1 MSSSLIDITNEKM
14 FRRRLTSLDTSTK
27 ISNSNNSNL
36 SIRARGSQLIQN
48 YSKIILPSLNSNV
61 NRNKRKTILEPESL
75 MSKFLGNY
83 KPNYS
88 EKIPE
93 ETKIKLSKLKPKNA
107 RNSIIIS
114 KSKSLND
121 LAVSTRNETKFKSQR
136 ILITEKDKN
145 KMNLLNNIL
154 KNNKSNLLDKI
165 KENIF
170 EEKKINFENN
180 KGEEITNIKNISEND
195 NNEDSLINDKELYI
209 INNNMDKNQHQ
220 QLNTNS
226 SSIISKNI
234 NNIKSDKN
242 IKNLSLITNTTSHN
256 SSLISNN
263 YNTNYKRLRKFHN
276 PLSEQNCKEQNR
288 INPSEKNIKINKEQ
302 NLISRLYENNIAFQ
316 AKILEEQIH
325 LLNGCYKEYKLIFS
339 DMNFI
344 EIFKS
349 KTLFSKVKYNK
360 IIEETCSILY
370 YLPKFILKDWY
381 DLLLNL
387 EKIKIPSSKKF
398 ISDYITDENIT
409 VKSNNYL
416 LSEVM
421 GYFNKTSEFFLM
433 LSKKENEAA
442 DAKFSQKDFFKI
454 IKYIKSAR
462 YNIIYLIN
470 SFNNSK
476 KTFVE
481 DLTIIKK
488 FLIRNNNININKNIA
503 TEKEENNFSKKIFK
517 NVVLLEKERD
527 KNIDVIEKIEE
538 QFYFKRNDEAQKKRQ
553 IENALDIDK
562 RKPIKDHLG
571 NLVLKKRKFYKS
583 IFLNKHM
590 NKVLN
595 YCYDDIRAQII
606 TEKVND
612 QEENAENVGKS
623 LNPIKFNFN

>member
-1 MSSSLIDITNEKM
+1 MSSLIDISNEKL

-27 ISNSNNSNL
+27 ISNSNNSNG

-48 YSKIILPSLNSNV
+48 YSKIILPSINSNI
-61 NRNKRKTILEPESL
+61 NRNKRKTIIEPESL

-88 EKIPE
+88 DKIPQ
-93 ETKIKLSKLKPKNA
+93 ETKIKLSKLKNVNS
-107 RNSIIIS
+107 RNSIMIL
-114 KSKSLND
+114 KSKSLNNIEIN
-121 LAVSTRNETKFKSQR
+121 TRKEAKYKSQR
-136 ILITEKDKN
+136 ILMTEKDKN
-145 KMNLLNNIL
+145 KFNLLSNMI
-154 KNNKSNLLDKI
+154 KNNKSNFLDKI
-165 KENIF
+165 KENIL
-170 EEKKINFENN
+170 EEKKLDFENN
-180 KGEEITNIKNISEND
+180 KGEQITNIKSISEND
-195 NNEDSLINDKELYI
+195 NNEDSLINEKELYI
-209 INNNMDKNQHQ
+209 INNNIDKDKNQYQ
-220 QLNTNS
+220 QINTNS
-226 SSIISKNI
+226 SSIITKNV

-242 IKNLSLITNTTSHN
+242 IKNLSLITNSTSLN

-263 YNTNYKRLRKFHN
+263 FNTNYKRLRKFLN
-276 PLSEQNCKEQNR
+276 PLLKENLKEQ
-288 INPSEKNIKINKEQ
+288 INLNTSQKNININKEQ
-302 NLISRLYENNIAFQ
+302 NLISRLYENNISFQ
-316 AKILEEQIH
+316 AKILEEQIR

-344 EIFKS
+344 EVFKS
-349 KTLFSKVKYNK
+349 KTLFSKIKYNK

-416 LSEVM
+416 LIEVIN
-421 GYFNKTSEFFLM
+421 YFNKTSEFFLM

-442 DAKFSQKDFFKI
+442 DVKFSQKNFFVV
-454 IKYIKSAR
+454 IKNIKTAR

-476 KTFVE
+476 KKFVE

-488 FLIRNNNININKNIA
+488 FLIRNNNINTNKNLE
-503 TEKEENNFSKKIFK
+503 TKNENNFSQKIF
-517 NVVLLEKERD
+517 NNIILLENERN
-527 KNIDVIEKIEE
+527 KNIDAIEKIEE
-538 QFYFKRNDEAQKKRQ
+538 QFYFKRDDEAQKKRQ
-553 IENALDIDK
+553 IESALDIDK
-562 RKPIKDHLG
+562 RKPIYDHLG
-571 NLVLKKRKFYKS
+571 NMVIKKRKLYKS
-583 IFLNKHM
+583 IFLNKYM

-595 YCYDDIRAQII
+595 YCYDNVRDQII

-612 QEENAENVGKS
+612 QEENAENIGKS

>member
-1 MSSSLIDITNEKM
+1 MSSSLIDITNEKI

-93 ETKIKLSKLKPKNA
+93 EAKIKLSKLKPKNA

-145 KMNLLNNIL
+145 KINLLNNIL

-165 KENIF
+165 KENIL

-226 SSIISKNI
+226 SSVITKNV

-276 PLSEQNCKEQNR
+276 PLSEKNSKEQN
-288 INPSEKNIKINKEQ
+288 NLNLSEKNIKINKEQ

-316 AKILEEQIH
+316 AKILEEQIR

-409 VKSNNYL
+409 AKSNNYL

-421 GYFNKTSEFFLM
+421 GYFNKTSGFFLM

-442 DAKFSQKDFFKI
+442 DVKFSQKDFFKI

-553 IENALDIDK
+553 IEIALDIDK

-571 NLVLKKRKFYKS
+571 NLVLKKRKLYKS

-595 YCYDDIRAQII
+595 YCYDNIRDQII

-612 QEENAENVGKS
+612 QEDNAENVGKS

>member
-1 MSSSLIDITNEKM
+1 M
-14 FRRRLTSLDTSTK
+14 
-27 ISNSNNSNL
+27 
-36 SIRARGSQLIQN
+36 
-48 YSKIILPSLNSNV
+48 
-61 NRNKRKTILEPESL
+61 
-75 MSKFLGNY
+75 
-83 KPNYS
+83 
-88 EKIPE
+88 
-93 ETKIKLSKLKPKNA
+93 
-107 RNSIIIS
+107 
-114 KSKSLND
+114 
-121 LAVSTRNETKFKSQR
+121 
-136 ILITEKDKN
+136 
-145 KMNLLNNIL
+145 
-154 KNNKSNLLDKI
+154 
-165 KENIF
+165 
-170 EEKKINFENN
+170 
-180 KGEEITNIKNISEND
+180 
-195 NNEDSLINDKELYI
+195 
-209 INNNMDKNQHQ
+209 
-220 QLNTNS
+220 
-226 SSIISKNI
+226 
-234 NNIKSDKN
+234 
-242 IKNLSLITNTTSHN
+242 
-256 SSLISNN
+256 ISNN

-276 PLSEQNCKEQNR
+276 PLSEKNTKEQNNL
-288 INPSEKNIKINKEQ
+288 NPSEKNIKINKEQ

-316 AKILEEQIH
+316 AKILEEQIR

-344 EIFKS
+344 EVFKS

-398 ISDYITDENIT
+398 ISDYITDENAT

-442 DAKFSQKDFFKI
+442 DVKFSQKDFFKI

-481 DLTIIKK
+481 DLTIIKQ

-595 YCYDDIRAQII
+595 YCYDNIRDQII

-612 QEENAENVGKS
+612 QEDNAENVGKS

>member
-1 MSSSLIDITNEKM
+1 MSSLIDISNEKL

-27 ISNSNNSNL
+27 ISNSNNSNG
-36 SIRARGSQLIQN
+36 SVRARGSQLIQN
-48 YSKIILPSLNSNV
+48 YSKIILPSINSNI
-61 NRNKRKTILEPESL
+61 NRNKRKTIIEPESL

-88 EKIPE
+88 DKIPQ
-93 ETKIKLSKLKPKNA
+93 ETKIKLSKLKNVNS
-107 RNSIIIS
+107 RNSIMIL
-114 KSKSLND
+114 KSKSLNNI
-121 LAVSTRNETKFKSQR
+121 VINTRKEAKYKSQR
-136 ILITEKDKN
+136 ILMTEKDKN
-145 KMNLLNNIL
+145 KINLLNNMI

-165 KENIF
+165 KENIL
-170 EEKKINFENN
+170 EEKKLDFENN
-180 KGEEITNIKNISEND
+180 KGEQITNIKSISEND
-195 NNEDSLINDKELYI
+195 NNEDSLINEKELYI
-209 INNNMDKNQHQ
+209 INSNIDKDKNQQ
-220 QLNTNS
+220 QQINTNS
-226 SSIISKNI
+226 SSVITKNV

-242 IKNLSLITNTTSHN
+242 IKNLSLITNSTSLN
-256 SSLISNN
+256 SSLNSNN
-263 YNTNYKRLRKFHN
+263 FNTNYKRLRKFLN
-276 PLSEQNCKEQNR
+276 PLLKENLKEQ
-288 INPSEKNIKINKEQ
+288 INLNTSQKNININKEQ
-302 NLISRLYENNIAFQ
+302 NLISHLYENNISFQ
-316 AKILEEQIH
+316 AKILEEQIR

-344 EIFKS
+344 EVFKS
-349 KTLFSKVKYNK
+349 KTLFSKIKYNK

-416 LSEVM
+416 LIEVIN
-421 GYFNKTSEFFLM
+421 YFNKTSEFFLM

-442 DAKFSQKDFFKI
+442 DVKFSQKNFFVV
-454 IKYIKSAR
+454 IKNIKTAR

-476 KTFVE
+476 KKFVE

-488 FLIRNNNININKNIA
+488 FLIRNNNINTNKNLE
-503 TEKEENNFSKKIFK
+503 TKNENNFSQKIF
-517 NVVLLEKERD
+517 NNIILLENERN
-527 KNIDVIEKIEE
+527 KNIDAIEKIEE
-538 QFYFKRNDEAQKKRQ
+538 QFYFKRDDEAQKKRQ
-553 IENALDIDK
+553 IESALDIDK
-562 RKPIKDHLG
+562 RKPIYDHLG
-571 NLVLKKRKFYKS
+571 NMVIKKRKLYKS
-583 IFLNKHM
+583 IFLNKYM

-595 YCYDDIRAQII
+595 YCYDNVRDQII

-612 QEENAENVGKS
+612 QEKNAENIGKS

>member
-1 MSSSLIDITNEKM
+1 MSSLIDISNEKL

-27 ISNSNNSNL
+27 ISNSNNSNG

-48 YSKIILPSLNSNV
+48 YSKIILPSINSNI
-61 NRNKRKTILEPESL
+61 NRNKRKTIIEPESL

-88 EKIPE
+88 DKIPQ
-93 ETKIKLSKLKPKNA
+93 ETKIKLSKLKNVNS
-107 RNSIIIS
+107 RNSIMIL
-114 KSKSLND
+114 KSKSLNNIEIN
-121 LAVSTRNETKFKSQR
+121 TRKEAKYKSQR
-136 ILITEKDKN
+136 ILMTEKDKN
-145 KMNLLNNIL
+145 KINLLNNMI

-165 KENIF
+165 KENIL
-170 EEKKINFENN
+170 EEKKLDFENN
-180 KGEEITNIKNISEND
+180 KGEQITNIKSISEND
-195 NNEDSLINDKELYI
+195 NNEDSLINEKELYI
-209 INNNMDKNQHQ
+209 INNNIDKDKNQYQ
-220 QLNTNS
+220 QINTNS
-226 SSIISKNI
+226 SSIITKNV

-242 IKNLSLITNTTSHN
+242 IKNLSLITNSTSLN

-263 YNTNYKRLRKFHN
+263 FNTNYKRLRKFLN
-276 PLSEQNCKEQNR
+276 PLLKENLKEQ
-288 INPSEKNIKINKEQ
+288 INLNTSQKNININKEQ
-302 NLISRLYENNIAFQ
+302 NLISRLYENNISFQ
-316 AKILEEQIH
+316 AKILEEQIR

-344 EIFKS
+344 EVFKS
-349 KTLFSKVKYNK
+349 KTLFSKIKYNK

-416 LSEVM
+416 LIEVIN
-421 GYFNKTSEFFLM
+421 YFNKTSEFFLM

-442 DAKFSQKDFFKI
+442 DVKFSQKNFFVV
-454 IKYIKSAR
+454 IKNIKTAR

-476 KTFVE
+476 KKFVE

-488 FLIRNNNININKNIA
+488 FLIRNNNINTNKNLE
-503 TEKEENNFSKKIFK
+503 TKNENNFSQKIF
-517 NVVLLEKERD
+517 NNIILLENERN
-527 KNIDVIEKIEE
+527 KNIDAIEKIEE
-538 QFYFKRNDEAQKKRQ
+538 QFYFKRDDEAQKKRQ
-553 IENALDIDK
+553 IESALDIDK
-562 RKPIKDHLG
+562 RKPIYDHLG
-571 NLVLKKRKFYKS
+571 NMVIKKRKLYKS
-583 IFLNKHM
+583 IFLNKYM

-595 YCYDDIRAQII
+595 YCYDNVRDQII

-612 QEENAENVGKS
+612 QEENAENIGKS

>member
-1 MSSSLIDITNEKM
+1 MSSSLIDITNEKI

-93 ETKIKLSKLKPKNA
+93 EAKIKLSKLKPKNA

-145 KMNLLNNIL
+145 KINLLNNIL
-154 KNNKSNLLDKI
+154 KNNKNNLLDKI
-165 KENIF
+165 KENIL

-226 SSIISKNI
+226 SSVISKNV

-276 PLSEQNCKEQNR
+276 PLSEKNSKEQN
-288 INPSEKNIKINKEQ
+288 NLNLSEKNIKINKEQ

-316 AKILEEQIH
+316 AKILEEQIR

-398 ISDYITDENIT
+398 ISDYITDENAT

-442 DAKFSQKDFFKI
+442 DVKFSQKDFFKI

-538 QFYFKRNDEAQKKRQ
+538 QFYFKRNDEAQKKRL

-571 NLVLKKRKFYKS
+571 NLVLKKRKLYKS

-595 YCYDDIRAQII
+595 YCYDNIRDQII

-612 QEENAENVGKS
+612 QEDNAENVGKS

>member
-1 MSSSLIDITNEKM
+1 MPSI
-14 FRRRLTSLDTSTK
+14 
-27 ISNSNNSNL
+27 NSN
-36 SIRARGSQLIQN
+36 I
-48 YSKIILPSLNSNV
+48 
-61 NRNKRKTILEPESL
+61 NRNKRKTIIEPESL

-88 EKIPE
+88 DKIPQ
-93 ETKIKLSKLKPKNA
+93 ETKIKLSKVKNVNP
-107 RNSIIIS
+107 RNSIMIL
-114 KSKSLND
+114 KSKSLNNI
-121 LAVSTRNETKFKSQR
+121 VINTRKEAKYKSQR
-136 ILITEKDKN
+136 ILMTEKDKN
-145 KMNLLNNIL
+145 KINLLNNMI

-165 KENIF
+165 KENIL
-170 EEKKINFENN
+170 EEKKLEFENN
-180 KGEEITNIKNISEND
+180 KGEQITNIKSISEND
-195 NNEDSLINDKELYI
+195 NNEDSLINEKELYI
-209 INNNMDKNQHQ
+209 INNNIDKDKNQYQ
-220 QLNTNS
+220 QINTNS
-226 SSIISKNI
+226 SSIITKNV

-242 IKNLSLITNTTSHN
+242 IKNLSLITNSTSLN

-263 YNTNYKRLRKFHN
+263 FNTNYKRLRKFLN
-276 PLSEQNCKEQNR
+276 PLLKENLKEQ
-288 INPSEKNIKINKEQ
+288 INLNTSQKNININKEQ
-302 NLISRLYENNIAFQ
+302 NLISRLYENNISFQ
-316 AKILEEQIH
+316 AKILEEQIR

-344 EIFKS
+344 EVFKS
-349 KTLFSKVKYNK
+349 KTLFSKIKYNK

-416 LSEVM
+416 LIEVIN
-421 GYFNKTSEFFLM
+421 YFNKTSEFFLM

-442 DAKFSQKDFFKI
+442 DVKFSQKNFFVV
-454 IKYIKSAR
+454 IKNIKTAR

-476 KTFVE
+476 KKFVE

-488 FLIRNNNININKNIA
+488 FLIRNNNINTNKNLE
-503 TEKEENNFSKKIFK
+503 TKNENNFSQKIF
-517 NVVLLEKERD
+517 NNIILLENERN
-527 KNIDVIEKIEE
+527 KNIDAIEKIEE
-538 QFYFKRNDEAQKKRQ
+538 QFYFKRDDEAQKKRQ
-553 IENALDIDK
+553 IESALDIDK
-562 RKPIKDHLG
+562 RKPIYDHLG
-571 NLVLKKRKFYKS
+571 NMVIKKRKLYKS
-583 IFLNKHM
+583 IFLNKYM

-595 YCYDDIRAQII
+595 YCYDNVRDQII

-612 QEENAENVGKS
+612 QEENAENIGKS

>member
-1 MSSSLIDITNEKM
+1 MSSLIDISNEKL

-27 ISNSNNSNL
+27 ISNSNNSNG

-48 YSKIILPSLNSNV
+48 YSKIILPSINSNI
-61 NRNKRKTILEPESL
+61 NRNKRKTIIEPESL

-88 EKIPE
+88 DKIPQ
-93 ETKIKLSKLKPKNA
+93 ETKIKLSKLKNVNS
-107 RNSIIIS
+107 RNSIMIL
-114 KSKSLND
+114 KSKSLNNIEIN
-121 LAVSTRNETKFKSQR
+121 TRKEAKYKSQR
-136 ILITEKDKN
+136 ILMTEKDKN
-145 KMNLLNNIL
+145 KFNLLSNMI
-154 KNNKSNLLDKI
+154 KNNKSNFLDKI
-165 KENIF
+165 KENIL
-170 EEKKINFENN
+170 EEKKLDFENN
-180 KGEEITNIKNISEND
+180 KGEQITNIKSISEND
-195 NNEDSLINDKELYI
+195 NEDSLINEKELYI
-209 INNNMDKNQHQ
+209 INNNIDKDKNQYQ
-220 QLNTNS
+220 QINTNS
-226 SSIISKNI
+226 SSIITKNV

-242 IKNLSLITNTTSHN
+242 IKNLSLITNSTSLN

-263 YNTNYKRLRKFHN
+263 FNTNYKRLRKFLN
-276 PLSEQNCKEQNR
+276 PLLKENLKEQ
-288 INPSEKNIKINKEQ
+288 INLNTSQKNININKEQ
-302 NLISRLYENNIAFQ
+302 NLISRLYENNISFQ
-316 AKILEEQIH
+316 AKILEEQIR

-344 EIFKS
+344 EVFKS
-349 KTLFSKVKYNK
+349 KTLFSKIKYNK

-416 LSEVM
+416 LIEVIN
-421 GYFNKTSEFFLM
+421 YFNKTSEFFLM

-442 DAKFSQKDFFKI
+442 DVKFSQKNFFVV
-454 IKYIKSAR
+454 IKNIKTAR

-476 KTFVE
+476 KKFVE

-488 FLIRNNNININKNIA
+488 FLIRNNNINTNKNLE
-503 TEKEENNFSKKIFK
+503 TKNENNFSQKIF
-517 NVVLLEKERD
+517 NNIILLENERN
-527 KNIDVIEKIEE
+527 KNIDAIEKIEE
-538 QFYFKRNDEAQKKRQ
+538 QFYFKRDDEAQKKRQ
-553 IENALDIDK
+553 IESALDIDK
-562 RKPIKDHLG
+562 RKPIYDHLG
-571 NLVLKKRKFYKS
+571 NMVIKKRKLYKS
-583 IFLNKHM
+583 IFLNKYM

-595 YCYDDIRAQII
+595 YCYDNVRDQII

-612 QEENAENVGKS
+612 QEENAENIGKS

>member
-1 MSSSLIDITNEKM
+1 MSSSLIDITNEKI

-93 ETKIKLSKLKPKNA
+93 EAKIKLSKLKPKNA

-121 LAVSTRNETKFKSQR
+121 LGVSTRNETKFKSQR

-145 KMNLLNNIL
+145 KINLLNNIL

-165 KENIF
+165 KENIL

-234 NNIKSDKN
+234 NNVKSDKN

-263 YNTNYKRLRKFHN
+263 YNTNYKRLRKFLN
-276 PLSEQNCKEQNR
+276 PLSEKNSKEQNNL
-288 INPSEKNIKINKEQ
+288 NPSEKNIKINKEQ

-316 AKILEEQIH
+316 AKILEEQIR

-370 YLPKFILKDWY
+370 YLPTNPHPQSPLSLIPIYSKLTN
-381 DLLLNL
+381 LL
-387 EKIKIPSSKKF
+387 
-398 ISDYITDENIT
+398 
-409 VKSNNYL
+409 
-416 LSEVM
+416 
-421 GYFNKTSEFFLM
+421 
-433 LSKKENEAA
+433 
-442 DAKFSQKDFFKI
+442 
-454 IKYIKSAR
+454 
-462 YNIIYLIN
+462 
-470 SFNNSK
+470 
-476 KTFVE
+476 
-481 DLTIIKK
+481 
-488 FLIRNNNININKNIA
+488 
-503 TEKEENNFSKKIFK
+503 
-517 NVVLLEKERD
+517 
-527 KNIDVIEKIEE
+527 
-538 QFYFKRNDEAQKKRQ
+538 
-553 IENALDIDK
+553 
-562 RKPIKDHLG
+562 
-571 NLVLKKRKFYKS
+571 
-583 IFLNKHM
+583 
-590 NKVLN
+590 
-595 YCYDDIRAQII
+595 
-606 TEKVND
+606 
-612 QEENAENVGKS
+612 
-623 LNPIKFNFN
+623 

>member
-1 MSSSLIDITNEKM
+1 MSSLIDISNEKL

-27 ISNSNNSNL
+27 ISNSNNSNG

-48 YSKIILPSLNSNV
+48 YSKIILPSINSNI
-61 NRNKRKTILEPESL
+61 NRNKRKTIIEPESL

-88 EKIPE
+88 DKIPQ
-93 ETKIKLSKLKPKNA
+93 ETKIKLSKLKNVNS
-107 RNSIIIS
+107 RNSIMIL
-114 KSKSLND
+114 KSKSLNNIEIN
-121 LAVSTRNETKFKSQR
+121 TRKEAKYKSQR
-136 ILITEKDKN
+136 ILMTEKDKN
-145 KMNLLNNIL
+145 KFNLLSNMI

-165 KENIF
+165 KENIL
-170 EEKKINFENN
+170 EEKKLDFENN
-180 KGEEITNIKNISEND
+180 KGEQITNIKSISEND
-195 NNEDSLINDKELYI
+195 NNEDSLINEKELYI
-209 INNNMDKNQHQ
+209 INNNIDKDKNQYQ
-220 QLNTNS
+220 QINTNS
-226 SSIISKNI
+226 SSIITKNV

-242 IKNLSLITNTTSHN
+242 IKNLSLITNSTSLN

-263 YNTNYKRLRKFHN
+263 FNTNYKRLRKFLN
-276 PLSEQNCKEQNR
+276 PLLKENLKEQ
-288 INPSEKNIKINKEQ
+288 INLNTSQKNININKEQ
-302 NLISRLYENNIAFQ
+302 NLISRLYENNISFQ
-316 AKILEEQIH
+316 AKILEEQIR

-344 EIFKS
+344 EVFKS
-349 KTLFSKVKYNK
+349 KTLFSKIKYNK

-416 LSEVM
+416 LIEVIN
-421 GYFNKTSEFFLM
+421 YFNKTSEFFLM

-442 DAKFSQKDFFKI
+442 DVKFSQKNFFVV
-454 IKYIKSAR
+454 IKNIKTAR

-476 KTFVE
+476 KKFVE

-488 FLIRNNNININKNIA
+488 FLIRNNNINTNKNLE
-503 TEKEENNFSKKIFK
+503 TKNENNFSQKIF
-517 NVVLLEKERD
+517 NNIILLENERN
-527 KNIDVIEKIEE
+527 KNIDAIEKIEE
-538 QFYFKRNDEAQKKRQ
+538 QFYFKRDDEAQKKRQ
-553 IENALDIDK
+553 IESALDIDK
-562 RKPIKDHLG
+562 RKPIYDHLG
-571 NLVLKKRKFYKS
+571 NMVIKKRKLYKS
-583 IFLNKHM
+583 IFLNKYM

-595 YCYDDIRAQII
+595 YCYDNVRDQII

-612 QEENAENVGKS
+612 QEENAENIGKS

>member
-1 MSSSLIDITNEKM
+1 MSSLIDISNEKL

-27 ISNSNNSNL
+27 ISNSNNSNG
-36 SIRARGSQLIQN
+36 SVRARGSQLIQN
-48 YSKIILPSLNSNV
+48 YSKIILPSINSNI
-61 NRNKRKTILEPESL
+61 NRNKRKTIIEPESL

-88 EKIPE
+88 DKIPQ
-93 ETKIKLSKLKPKNA
+93 ETKIKLSKLKNVNS
-107 RNSIIIS
+107 RNSIMIL
-114 KSKSLND
+114 KSKSLNNI
-121 LAVSTRNETKFKSQR
+121 VINTRKEAKYKSQR
-136 ILITEKDKN
+136 ILMTEKDKN
-145 KMNLLNNIL
+145 KINLLNNMI

-165 KENIF
+165 KENIL
-170 EEKKINFENN
+170 EEKKLDFENY
-180 KGEEITNIKNISEND
+180 KGEQITNIKSISEND
-195 NNEDSLINDKELYI
+195 NNEDSLINEKELYI
-209 INNNMDKNQHQ
+209 INNNIDKDKNQQ
-220 QLNTNS
+220 QQINTNS
-226 SSIISKNI
+226 SSVITKNV

-242 IKNLSLITNTTSHN
+242 IKNLSLITNSTSLN

-263 YNTNYKRLRKFHN
+263 FNTNYKRLRKFLN
-276 PLSEQNCKEQNR
+276 PLLKENLKEQ
-288 INPSEKNIKINKEQ
+288 INLNTSQKNININKEQ
-302 NLISRLYENNIAFQ
+302 NLISRLYENNISFQ
-316 AKILEEQIH
+316 AKILEEQIR

-344 EIFKS
+344 EVFKS
-349 KTLFSKVKYNK
+349 KTLFSKIKYNK

-416 LSEVM
+416 LIEVIN
-421 GYFNKTSEFFLM
+421 YFNKTSEFFLM

-442 DAKFSQKDFFKI
+442 DVKFSQKNFFVV
-454 IKYIKSAR
+454 IKNIKTAR

-476 KTFVE
+476 KKFVE

-488 FLIRNNNININKNIA
+488 FLIRNNNINTNKNLE
-503 TEKEENNFSKKIFK
+503 TKNENNFSQKIF
-517 NVVLLEKERD
+517 NNIILLENERN
-527 KNIDVIEKIEE
+527 KNIDAIEKIEE
-538 QFYFKRNDEAQKKRQ
+538 QFYFKRDDEAQKKRQ
-553 IENALDIDK
+553 IESALDIDK
-562 RKPIKDHLG
+562 RKPIYDHLG
-571 NLVLKKRKFYKS
+571 NMVIKKRKLYKS
-583 IFLNKHM
+583 IFLNKYM

-595 YCYDDIRAQII
+595 YCYDNVRDQII

-612 QEENAENVGKS
+612 QEENAENIGKS

>member
-1 MSSSLIDITNEKM
+1 MSSLIDISNEKL

-27 ISNSNNSNL
+27 ISNSNNSNG
-36 SIRARGSQLIQN
+36 SVRARGSQLIQN
-48 YSKIILPSLNSNV
+48 YSKIILPSINSNI
-61 NRNKRKTILEPESL
+61 NRNKRKTIIEPESL

-88 EKIPE
+88 DKIPQ
-93 ETKIKLSKLKPKNA
+93 ETKIKLSKVKNVNP
-107 RNSIIIS
+107 RNSIMIL
-114 KSKSLND
+114 KSKSLNNI
-121 LAVSTRNETKFKSQR
+121 VINTRKEAKYKSQR
-136 ILITEKDKN
+136 ILMTEKDKN
-145 KMNLLNNIL
+145 KINLLNNMI

-165 KENIF
+165 KENIL
-170 EEKKINFENN
+170 EEKKLDFENN
-180 KGEEITNIKNISEND
+180 KGEQITNIKSISEND
-195 NNEDSLINDKELYI
+195 NEDSLINEKELYI
-209 INNNMDKNQHQ
+209 INNNIDKDKNQYQ
-220 QLNTNS
+220 QINTNS
-226 SSIISKNI
+226 SSIITKNV

-242 IKNLSLITNTTSHN
+242 IKNLSLITNSTSLN

-263 YNTNYKRLRKFHN
+263 FNTNYKRLRKFLN
-276 PLSEQNCKEQNR
+276 PLLKENLKEQ
-288 INPSEKNIKINKEQ
+288 INLNTSQKNININKEQ
-302 NLISRLYENNIAFQ
+302 NLISRLYENNISFQ
-316 AKILEEQIH
+316 AKILEEQIR

-344 EIFKS
+344 EVFKS
-349 KTLFSKVKYNK
+349 KTLFSKIKYNK

-416 LSEVM
+416 LIEVIN
-421 GYFNKTSEFFLM
+421 YFNKTSEFFLM

-442 DAKFSQKDFFKI
+442 DVKFSQKNFFVV
-454 IKYIKSAR
+454 IKNIKTAR

-476 KTFVE
+476 KKFVE

-488 FLIRNNNININKNIA
+488 FLIRNNNINTNKNLE
-503 TEKEENNFSKKIFK
+503 TKNENNFSQKIF
-517 NVVLLEKERD
+517 NNIILLENERN
-527 KNIDVIEKIEE
+527 KNIDAIEKIEE
-538 QFYFKRNDEAQKKRQ
+538 QFYFKRDDEAQKKRQ
-553 IENALDIDK
+553 IESVLDIDK
-562 RKPIKDHLG
+562 RKPIYDHLG
-571 NLVLKKRKFYKS
+571 NMVIKKRKLYKS
-583 IFLNKHM
+583 IFLNKYM

-595 YCYDDIRAQII
+595 YCYDNVRDQII

-612 QEENAENVGKS
+612 QEENAENIGKS

>member
-1 MSSSLIDITNEKM
+1 MSSLIDISNETL

-27 ISNSNNSNL
+27 ISNSNNSNG
-36 SIRARGSQLIQN
+36 SVRARGSQLIQN
-48 YSKIILPSLNSNV
+48 YSKIILPSINSNI
-61 NRNKRKTILEPESL
+61 NRNKRKTIIEPESL

-88 EKIPE
+88 DKIPQ
-93 ETKIKLSKLKPKNA
+93 ETKIKLSKLKNVNS
-107 RNSIIIS
+107 RNSIMIL
-114 KSKSLND
+114 KSKSLNNI
-121 LAVSTRNETKFKSQR
+121 VINTRKEAKYKSQR
-136 ILITEKDKN
+136 ILMTEKDKN
-145 KMNLLNNIL
+145 KINLLNNMI

-165 KENIF
+165 KENIL
-170 EEKKINFENN
+170 EEKKLDFENN
-180 KGEEITNIKNISEND
+180 KGEQITNIKSISEND
-195 NNEDSLINDKELYI
+195 NNEDSLINEKELYI
-209 INNNMDKNQHQ
+209 INNNIDKDKNQYQ
-220 QLNTNS
+220 QINTNS
-226 SSIISKNI
+226 SSIITKNV
-234 NNIKSDKN
+234 NNIKNDKN
-242 IKNLSLITNTTSHN
+242 IKNLSLITNSTSLN

-263 YNTNYKRLRKFHN
+263 FNTNYKRLRKFLN
-276 PLSEQNCKEQNR
+276 SLLKENSKEQ
-288 INPSEKNIKINKEQ
+288 INLNTSQKNININKEQ
-302 NLISRLYENNIAFQ
+302 NLISRLYENNISFQ
-316 AKILEEQIH
+316 AKIFEEQIR

-344 EIFKS
+344 EVFKS
-349 KTLFSKVKYNK
+349 KTLFSKIKYNK

-416 LSEVM
+416 LIEVIN
-421 GYFNKTSEFFLM
+421 YFNKTSEFFLM

-442 DAKFSQKDFFKI
+442 DVKFSQKNFFVV
-454 IKYIKSAR
+454 IKNIKTAR

-476 KTFVE
+476 KKFVE

-488 FLIRNNNININKNIA
+488 FLIRNNNINTNKNFE
-503 TEKEENNFSKKIFK
+503 TKNENNFSQKIF
-517 NVVLLEKERD
+517 NNIILLENERN
-527 KNIDVIEKIEE
+527 KNIDAIEKIEE
-538 QFYFKRNDEAQKKRQ
+538 QFYFKRDDEAQKKRQ
-553 IENALDIDK
+553 IESVLDIDK
-562 RKPIKDHLG
+562 RKPIYDHLG
-571 NLVLKKRKFYKS
+571 NMVIKKRKLYKS
-583 IFLNKHM
+583 IFLNKYM

-595 YCYDDIRAQII
+595 YCYDNVRDQII

-612 QEENAENVGKS
+612 QEENAENIGKS

>member
-1 MSSSLIDITNEKM
+1 MSSLIDISNEKL

-27 ISNSNNSNL
+27 ISNSNNSNG
-36 SIRARGSQLIQN
+36 SVRARGSQLIQN
-48 YSKIILPSLNSNV
+48 YSKIILPSINSNI
-61 NRNKRKTILEPESL
+61 NRNKRKTIIEPESL

-88 EKIPE
+88 DKIPQ
-93 ETKIKLSKLKPKNA
+93 ETKIKLSKLKNVNS
-107 RNSIIIS
+107 RNSIMIL
-114 KSKSLND
+114 KSKSLNNI
-121 LAVSTRNETKFKSQR
+121 VINTRKKAKYKSQR
-136 ILITEKDKN
+136 ILMTEKDKN
-145 KMNLLNNIL
+145 KINLLNNMI

-165 KENIF
+165 KENIL
-170 EEKKINFENN
+170 EEKKLDFENN
-180 KGEEITNIKNISEND
+180 KGEQITNIKSISEND
-195 NNEDSLINDKELYI
+195 NNEDSLIIKKELYI
-209 INNNMDKNQHQ
+209 INNNIDKDKNQQ
-220 QLNTNS
+220 QQINTNS
-226 SSIISKNI
+226 SSVITKNV

-242 IKNLSLITNTTSHN
+242 IKNLSLITNSTSHN

-263 YNTNYKRLRKFHN
+263 FNTNYKRLRKFLN
-276 PLSEQNCKEQNR
+276 PLLKENLKEQ
-288 INPSEKNIKINKEQ
+288 INLNTSQKNININKEQ
-302 NLISRLYENNIAFQ
+302 NLISRLYENNISFQ
-316 AKILEEQIH
+316 AKILEEQIR

-349 KTLFSKVKYNK
+349 KTLFSKIKYNK

-409 VKSNNYL
+409 VKNNNYL
-416 LSEVM
+416 LIEVIN
-421 GYFNKTSEFFLM
+421 YFNKTSEFFLM

-442 DAKFSQKDFFKI
+442 DVKFSQKNFFVV
-454 IKYIKSAR
+454 IKNIKTAR

-476 KTFVE
+476 KKFVE

-488 FLIRNNNININKNIA
+488 FLIRNNNINTNKNFE
-503 TEKEENNFSKKIFK
+503 TKNENNFSQKIF
-517 NVVLLEKERD
+517 NNIILLENERN
-527 KNIDVIEKIEE
+527 KNIDAIEKIEE
-538 QFYFKRNDEAQKKRQ
+538 QFYFKRDDEAQKKRQ
-553 IENALDIDK
+553 IESALDIDK
-562 RKPIKDHLG
+562 RKPIYDHLG
-571 NLVLKKRKFYKS
+571 NMVIKKRKLYKS
-583 IFLNKHM
+583 IFLNKYM

-595 YCYDDIRAQII
+595 YCYDNVRDQII

-612 QEENAENVGKS
+612 QEENAENIGKS

>member
-1 MSSSLIDITNEKM
+1 MSSLIDISNEKL

-27 ISNSNNSNL
+27 ISNSNNSNG

-48 YSKIILPSLNSNV
+48 YSKIILPSINSNI
-61 NRNKRKTILEPESL
+61 NRNKRKTIIEPESL

-88 EKIPE
+88 DKIPQ
-93 ETKIKLSKLKPKNA
+93 ETKIKLSKLKNVNS
-107 RNSIIIS
+107 RNSIMIL
-114 KSKSLND
+114 KSKSLNNIEIN
-121 LAVSTRNETKFKSQR
+121 TRKEAKYKSQR
-136 ILITEKDKN
+136 ILMTEKDKN
-145 KMNLLNNIL
+145 KFNLLSNMI
-154 KNNKSNLLDKI
+154 KNNKSNFLDKI
-165 KENIF
+165 KENIL
-170 EEKKINFENN
+170 EEKKLDFENN
-180 KGEEITNIKNISEND
+180 KGEQITNIKSISEND
-195 NNEDSLINDKELYI
+195 NNEDSLINEKELYI
-209 INNNMDKNQHQ
+209 INNNIDKDKNQYQ
-220 QLNTNS
+220 QINTNS
-226 SSIISKNI
+226 SSIITKNV

-242 IKNLSLITNTTSHN
+242 IKNLSLITNSTSLN

-263 YNTNYKRLRKFHN
+263 FNTNYKRLRKFLN
-276 PLSEQNCKEQNR
+276 PLLKENLKEQ
-288 INPSEKNIKINKEQ
+288 INLNTSQKNININKEQ
-302 NLISRLYENNIAFQ
+302 NLISRLYENNISFQ
-316 AKILEEQIH
+316 AKILEEQIR

-344 EIFKS
+344 EVFKS
-349 KTLFSKVKYNK
+349 KTLFSKIKYNK

-416 LSEVM
+416 LIEVIN
-421 GYFNKTSEFFLM
+421 YFNKTSEFFLM

-442 DAKFSQKDFFKI
+442 DVKFSQKNFFVV
-454 IKYIKSAR
+454 IKNIKTAR

-476 KTFVE
+476 KKFVE

-488 FLIRNNNININKNIA
+488 FLIRNNNINTNKNLE
-503 TEKEENNFSKKIFK
+503 TKNENNFSQKIF
-517 NVVLLEKERD
+517 NNIILLENERN
-527 KNIDVIEKIEE
+527 KNIDAIEKIEE
-538 QFYFKRNDEAQKKRQ
+538 QFYFKRDYEAQKKRQ
-553 IENALDIDK
+553 IESALDIDK
-562 RKPIKDHLG
+562 RKPIYDHLG
-571 NLVLKKRKFYKS
+571 NMVIKKRKLYKS
-583 IFLNKHM
+583 IFLNKCM

-595 YCYDDIRAQII
+595 YCYDNVRDQII

-612 QEENAENVGKS
+612 QEENAENIGKS

>member
-1 MSSSLIDITNEKM
+1 MSSLIDISNEKL

-27 ISNSNNSNL
+27 ISNSNNSNG
-36 SIRARGSQLIQN
+36 SVRARGSQLIQN
-48 YSKIILPSLNSNV
+48 YSKIILPSINSNI
-61 NRNKRKTILEPESL
+61 NRNKRKTIIEPESL

-88 EKIPE
+88 DKIPQ
-93 ETKIKLSKLKPKNA
+93 ETKIKLSKVKNVNP
-107 RNSIIIS
+107 RNSIMIL
-114 KSKSLND
+114 KSKSLNNIEIN
-121 LAVSTRNETKFKSQR
+121 TRKEAKYKSQR
-136 ILITEKDKN
+136 ILMTEKDKN
-145 KMNLLNNIL
+145 KINLLNNMI

-165 KENIF
+165 KENIL
-170 EEKKINFENN
+170 EEKKLDFENN
-180 KGEEITNIKNISEND
+180 KGEQITNIKSISEND
-195 NNEDSLINDKELYI
+195 NNEDSLINEKELYI
-209 INNNMDKNQHQ
+209 INNNIDKDKNQQ
-220 QLNTNS
+220 QQINTNS
-226 SSIISKNI
+226 SSVITKNV

-242 IKNLSLITNTTSHN
+242 IKNLSLITNSTSLN

-263 YNTNYKRLRKFHN
+263 FNTNYKRLRKFLN
-276 PLSEQNCKEQNR
+276 PLLKENLKEQ
-288 INPSEKNIKINKEQ
+288 INLNTSQKNININKEQ
-302 NLISRLYENNIAFQ
+302 NLISRLYENNISFQ
-316 AKILEEQIH
+316 AKILEEQIR

-344 EIFKS
+344 EVFKS
-349 KTLFSKVKYNK
+349 KTLFSKIKYNK

-416 LSEVM
+416 LIEVIN
-421 GYFNKTSEFFLM
+421 YFNKTSEFFLM

-442 DAKFSQKDFFKI
+442 DVKFSQKNFFVV
-454 IKYIKSAR
+454 IKNIKTAR

-476 KTFVE
+476 KKFVE

-488 FLIRNNNININKNIA
+488 FLIRNNNINTNKNLE
-503 TEKEENNFSKKIFK
+503 TKNENNFSQKIF
-517 NVVLLEKERD
+517 NNIILLENERN
-527 KNIDVIEKIEE
+527 KNIDAIEKIEE
-538 QFYFKRNDEAQKKRQ
+538 QFYFKRDDEAQKKRQ
-553 IENALDIDK
+553 IESALDIDK
-562 RKPIKDHLG
+562 RKPIYDHLG
-571 NLVLKKRKFYKS
+571 NMVIKKRKLYKS
-583 IFLNKHM
+583 IFLNKYM

-595 YCYDDIRAQII
+595 YCYDNVRDQII

-612 QEENAENVGKS
+612 QEENAENIGKS

>member
-1 MSSSLIDITNEKM
+1 MSSLIDISNEKL

-27 ISNSNNSNL
+27 ISNSNNSNG
-36 SIRARGSQLIQN
+36 SVRARGSQLIQN
-48 YSKIILPSLNSNV
+48 YSKIILPSINSNI
-61 NRNKRKTILEPESL
+61 NRNKRKTIIEPESL

-88 EKIPE
+88 DKIPQ
-93 ETKIKLSKLKPKNA
+93 ETKIKLSKLKNVNS
-107 RNSIIIS
+107 RNSIMIL
-114 KSKSLND
+114 KSKSLNNI
-121 LAVSTRNETKFKSQR
+121 VINTRKEAKYKSQR
-136 ILITEKDKN
+136 ILMTEKDKN
-145 KMNLLNNIL
+145 KINLLNNMI

-165 KENIF
+165 KENIL
-170 EEKKINFENN
+170 EEKKLDFENN
-180 KGEEITNIKNISEND
+180 KGEQITNIKSISEND
-195 NNEDSLINDKELYI
+195 NNEDSLIIEKELYI
-209 INNNMDKNQHQ
+209 INNNIDKDKNQQ
-220 QLNTNS
+220 QQINTNS
-226 SSIISKNI
+226 SSIITKNV

-242 IKNLSLITNTTSHN
+242 IKNLSLITNSTSLN

-263 YNTNYKRLRKFHN
+263 FNTNYKRLRKFLN
-276 PLSEQNCKEQNR
+276 PLLKENLKEQ
-288 INPSEKNIKINKEQ
+288 INLNTSQKNININKEQ
-302 NLISRLYENNIAFQ
+302 NLISRLYENNISFQ
-316 AKILEEQIH
+316 AKILEEQIR

-344 EIFKS
+344 EVFKS
-349 KTLFSKVKYNK
+349 KTLFSKIKYNK

-409 VKSNNYL
+409 VKNNNYL
-416 LSEVM
+416 LIEVIN
-421 GYFNKTSEFFLM
+421 YFNKTSEFFLM

-442 DAKFSQKDFFKI
+442 DVKFSQKNFFVV
-454 IKYIKSAR
+454 IKNIKTAR

-476 KTFVE
+476 KKFVE

-488 FLIRNNNININKNIA
+488 FLIRNNNINTNKNLE
-503 TEKEENNFSKKIFK
+503 TKNENNFSQKIF
-517 NVVLLEKERD
+517 NNIILLENERN
-527 KNIDVIEKIEE
+527 KNIDAIEKIEE
-538 QFYFKRNDEAQKKRQ
+538 QFYFKRDDEAQKKRQ
-553 IENALDIDK
+553 IESALDIDK
-562 RKPIKDHLG
+562 RKPIYDHLG
-571 NLVLKKRKFYKS
+571 NMVIKKRKLYKS
-583 IFLNKHM
+583 IFLNKYM

-595 YCYDDIRAQII
+595 YCYDNVRDQII

-612 QEENAENVGKS
+612 QEENAENIGKS

>member
-1 MSSSLIDITNEKM
+1 MSSLIDISNEKL

-27 ISNSNNSNL
+27 ISNSNNSNG
-36 SIRARGSQLIQN
+36 SVRARGSQLIQN
-48 YSKIILPSLNSNV
+48 YSKIILPSINSNI
-61 NRNKRKTILEPESL
+61 NRNKRKTIIEPESL

-88 EKIPE
+88 DKIPQ
-93 ETKIKLSKLKPKNA
+93 ETKIKLSKVKNVNP
-107 RNSIIIS
+107 RNSIMIL
-114 KSKSLND
+114 KSKSLNNI
-121 LAVSTRNETKFKSQR
+121 VINTRKEAKYKSQR
-136 ILITEKDKN
+136 ILMTEKDKN
-145 KMNLLNNIL
+145 KINLLNNMI

-165 KENIF
+165 KENIL
-170 EEKKINFENN
+170 EEKKLDFENN
-180 KGEEITNIKNISEND
+180 KGEQITNIKSISEND
-195 NNEDSLINDKELYI
+195 NNEDSLINEKELYI
-209 INNNMDKNQHQ
+209 INNNIDKDKNQQ
-220 QLNTNS
+220 QQINTNS
-226 SSIISKNI
+226 SSVITKNV

-242 IKNLSLITNTTSHN
+242 IKNLSLITNSTSHN

-263 YNTNYKRLRKFHN
+263 FNTNYKRLRKFLN
-276 PLSEQNCKEQNR
+276 PLLKENLKEQ
-288 INPSEKNIKINKEQ
+288 INLNTSQKNININKEQ
-302 NLISRLYENNIAFQ
+302 NLISRLYENNISFQ
-316 AKILEEQIH
+316 AKILEEQIR

-344 EIFKS
+344 EVFKS
-349 KTLFSKVKYNK
+349 KTLFSKIKYNK

-416 LSEVM
+416 LIEVIN
-421 GYFNKTSEFFLM
+421 YFNKTSEFFLM

-442 DAKFSQKDFFKI
+442 DVKFSQKNFFVV
-454 IKYIKSAR
+454 IKNIKTAR

-476 KTFVE
+476 KKFVE

-488 FLIRNNNININKNIA
+488 FLIRNNNINTNKNLE
-503 TEKEENNFSKKIFK
+503 TKNENNFSQKIF
-517 NVVLLEKERD
+517 NNIILLENERN
-527 KNIDVIEKIEE
+527 KNIDAIEKIEE
-538 QFYFKRNDEAQKKRQ
+538 QFYFKRDDEAQKKRQ
-553 IENALDIDK
+553 IESALDIDK
-562 RKPIKDHLG
+562 RKPIYDHLG
-571 NLVLKKRKFYKS
+571 NMVIKKRKLYKS
-583 IFLNKHM
+583 IFLNKYM

-595 YCYDDIRAQII
+595 YCYDNVRDQII

-612 QEENAENVGKS
+612 QEENAENIGKS

>member
-1 MSSSLIDITNEKM
+1 MSSLIDISNEKL

-27 ISNSNNSNL
+27 ISNSNNSNG

-48 YSKIILPSLNSNV
+48 YSKIILPSINSNI
-61 NRNKRKTILEPESL
+61 NRNKRKTIIEPESL

-88 EKIPE
+88 DKIPK
-93 ETKIKLSKLKPKNA
+93 ETKIKLSKLKNVNS
-107 RNSIIIS
+107 RNSIMIL
-114 KSKSLND
+114 KSKSLNNIEIN
-121 LAVSTRNETKFKSQR
+121 TRKEAKYKSQR
-136 ILITEKDKN
+136 ILMTEKDKN
-145 KMNLLNNIL
+145 KFNLLSNMI

-165 KENIF
+165 KENIL
-170 EEKKINFENN
+170 EEKKLDFENN
-180 KGEEITNIKNISEND
+180 KGEQITNIKSISEND
-195 NNEDSLINDKELYI
+195 NNEDSLINEKELYI
-209 INNNMDKNQHQ
+209 INNNIDKDKNQYQ
-220 QLNTNS
+220 QINTNS
-226 SSIISKNI
+226 SSIITKNV
-234 NNIKSDKN
+234 NNIKNDKN
-242 IKNLSLITNTTSHN
+242 IKNLSLITNSTSHN

-263 YNTNYKRLRKFHN
+263 FNTNYKRLRKFLN
-276 PLSEQNCKEQNR
+276 PLLKENLKEQ
-288 INPSEKNIKINKEQ
+288 INLNTSQKNININKEQ
-302 NLISRLYENNIAFQ
+302 NLLSRLYENNISFQ
-316 AKILEEQIH
+316 AKILEEQIR

-344 EIFKS
+344 EVFKS
-349 KTLFSKVKYNK
+349 KTLFSKIKYNK

-416 LSEVM
+416 LIEVIN
-421 GYFNKTSEFFLM
+421 YFNKTSEFFLM

-442 DAKFSQKDFFKI
+442 DVKFSQKNFFVV
-454 IKYIKSAR
+454 IKNIKTAR

-476 KTFVE
+476 KKFVE

-488 FLIRNNNININKNIA
+488 FLIRNNNINTNKNLE
-503 TEKEENNFSKKIFK
+503 TKNENNFSQKIF
-517 NVVLLEKERD
+517 NNIILLENERN
-527 KNIDVIEKIEE
+527 KNIDAIEKIEE
-538 QFYFKRNDEAQKKRQ
+538 QFYFKRDDEAQKKRQ
-553 IENALDIDK
+553 IESALDIDK
-562 RKPIKDHLG
+562 RKPIYDHLG
-571 NLVLKKRKFYKS
+571 NMVIKKRKLYKS
-583 IFLNKHM
+583 IFLNKYM

-595 YCYDDIRAQII
+595 YCYDNVRDQII

-612 QEENAENVGKS
+612 QEENAENIGKS